1 MEKKTMLK
9 KLLIIGVV
17 IGVIAAGFIAYQF
30 LKPTEAAS
38 QPIQAAAIATATPAM
53 IATATQAME
62 VPVTAPTSTPAAE
75 AQPASA
81 SASGELLFEIDP
93 AQSEARFKINEVLNG
108 SPKTVI
114 GVTDQVGG
122 QISVDRAAPANTRL
136 GVIQV
141 NARTLTTDNEFRNR
155 AIKNRILMTND
166 HEFITFS
173 PQTISGFPAVFEIGQ
188 AFTLQVE
195 GDLTVKGVTKPVTF
209 EVQVTPASETQI
221 TGSAATTVLYKDFG
235 IAIPEVPS
243 VTGVEDQVVLE
254 IDFVAN
260 RVN

>member
-1 MEKKTMLK
+1 MLK
-9 KLLIIGVV
+9 RLLIIGVV
-17 IGVIAAGFIAYQF
+17 IGLIAAGFIAYQF
-30 LKPTEAAS
+30 LKPTQAAS
-38 QPIQAAAIATATPAM
+38 QPIQAAAIATATPAPM
-53 IATATQAME
+53 ATATPAAE

-75 AQPASA
+75 AQPA

-166 HEFITFS
+166 YEFITFS
-173 PQTISGFPAVFEIGQ
+173 PQTISGFPAVVEIGQ

-209 EVQVTPASETQI
+209 EVQVTPANETQI
-221 TGSAATTVLYKDFG
+221 TGSAAATVLYRDFG

>member
-1 MEKKTMLK
+1 MLK
-9 KLLIIGVV
+9 RLLIIGVV
-17 IGVIAAGFIAYQF
+17 IGLIAAGFIAYQF
-30 LKPTEAAS
+30 LKPTQAAS
-38 QPIQAAAIATATPAM
+38 QPIQAAAIATATPAPM
-53 IATATQAME
+53 ATATPAAE
-62 VPVTAPTSTPAAE
+62 VPVTAPTSTPAAA
-75 AQPASA
+75 AQPA

-155 AIKNRILMTND
+155 AVKNRILMTNE

-173 PQTISGFPAVFEIGQ
+173 PQTLSGFPAAFTIGQ

-195 GDLTVKGVTKPVTF
+195 GELTVKGVTKPVTF
-209 EVQVTPASETQI
+209 EVQVTPTSETQI
-221 TGSAATTVLYKDFG
+221 TGSAAATVLYKDFG